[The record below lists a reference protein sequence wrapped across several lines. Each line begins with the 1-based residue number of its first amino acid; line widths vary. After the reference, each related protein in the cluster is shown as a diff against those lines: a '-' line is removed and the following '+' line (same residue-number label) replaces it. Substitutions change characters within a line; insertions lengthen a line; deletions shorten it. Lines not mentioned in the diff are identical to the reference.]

1 MSRRKFAERVA
12 TVSSEPFRL
21 ALGLPPDVIRLSV
34 GEPDFATPS
43 FVSEAAKRAI
53 DEGFTH
59 YSPEAGYDDLR
70 RAVADK
76 LRRENHV
83 SYDYESEVLITP
95 GSSAGIHLVLQALLD
110 PGDEVLVPDP
120 GWFHYST
127 LVSLCG
133 ATSVGLPIRVER
145 ENSID
150 IDEVKKL
157 ITEKTRILILNSP
170 SNPTGLVHSAD
181 VLSSLG
187 EIAEKYDLI
196 ILSDEIYERIVYP
209 GNQQISPAS
218 IGGLKGRTIT
228 SNGFSKAYAMTGWR
242 VGYLAAPQEIVDRVT
257 GLSGYTLVCAS
268 SVSQRA
274 AYAALTDPR
283 MHEIVNQMVSQFGK
297 RRSIVIDALEK
308 LEAISLFP
316 PQGAFYA
323 WVDIQKTQL
332 SSEGFAHKLVTEKKV
347 GVMPG
352 NYFGLNGRGHIRI
365 SFATQEDQLKEGLK
379 RFREFVEKR

>member
-1 MSRRKFAERVA
+1 MSPIKFADRVA
-12 TVSSEPFRL
+12 TISSEPFRL

-34 GEPDFATPS
+34 GEPDFETPS

-83 SYDYESEVLITP
+83 DYAYESEVLITP

-133 ATSVGLPIRVER
+133 AKPVGLPIRVER
-145 ENSID
+145 ENAINL
-150 IDEVKKL
+150 DEVRDL
-157 ITEKTRILILNSP
+157 ITQRTKILILNSP
-170 SNPTGLVHSAD
+170 GNPTGLVLSAD
-181 VLSSLG
+181 ALRSLG
-187 EIAEKYDLI
+187 ELAEKYDLI
-196 ILSDEIYERIVYP
+196 ILSDEVYERIVYP

-218 IGGLKGRTIT
+218 ISGLKERTIT

-242 VGYLAAPQEIVDRVT
+242 VGYLAAPQEIVDKVT
-257 GLSGYTLVCAS
+257 ALNGYTLVCAS

-274 AYAALTDPR
+274 AYTALTDPR
-283 MHEIVNQMVSQFGK
+283 MQNTVNQMVSRFGR
-297 RRSIVIDALEK
+297 RRSIVIDAMENLA
-308 LEAISLFP
+308 AIRLFP

-332 SSEGFAHKLVTEKKV
+332 SSEAFAHKLVTEKKV

-365 SFATQEDQLKEGLK
+365 SFATQEDLLKEGLK
-379 RFREFVEKR
+379 RFRDFVEKQ